1 MDVESLYTNID
12 TKMGLKAVQTL
23 MNENPDPSRPDREI
37 IQLLDISLSK
47 SDFEFDNK
55 YYLQI
60 KKVQQWANDSPQP
73 TQIYIW
79 PHGRIQLFPN
89 APNYPCIIIASLM
102 TSGVSGG
109 VPDIHPNPKF
119 PPIFNQGQT
128 PL

>member
-79 PHGRIQLFPN
+79 PHGRIQFFPY
-89 APNYPCIIIASLM
+89 APNYPRIKAS
-102 TSGVSGG
+102 
-109 VPDIHPNPKF
+109 
-119 PPIFNQGQT
+119 
-128 PL
+128 